1 MLSYVG
7 SVVATLLVVAP
18 ARAGGVLDNDT
29 HAVLVPVS
37 LPAAELI
44 AASLAEDTGPVGDV
58 RSSLASRSA
67 IRSRDEAPSR
77 DGGDVIS
84 GGMVGLP

>member
-1 MLSYVG
+1 MVSNVG
-7 SVVATLLVVAP
+7 SVVAALSLLVVAP
-18 ARAGGVLDNDT
+18 ACAGGVLDNDT
-29 HAVLVPVS
+29 HAVLAPV
-37 LPAAELI
+37 LPP
-44 AASLAEDTGPVGDV
+44 ASLAEDTGLAVEAV
-58 RSSLASRSA
+58 RISLASWSA